1 MAGITIV
8 NTAAKVA
15 NTLTFSAG
23 KFSSKTYNGSS
34 AITVNVPTH
43 TSHLTNDSGFWTGT
57 RYWANI
63 AVSTSSSTSTSPTFS
78 TAYTS
83 NWFRSTGSTGWYS
96 QTYGGGW
103 YMSDS
108 TWIRT
113 YGSKS
118 VYQDTG

>member
-1 MAGITIV
+1 MT
-8 NTAAKVA
+8 
-15 NTLTFSAG
+15 AG
-23 KFSSKTYNGSS
+23 KFLSKTYNGS
-34 AITVNVPTH
+34 ANVTVNIPTN

-118 VYQDTG
+118 VYQNTG

>member
-1 MAGITIV
+1 MTGITIV

-23 KFSSKTYNGSS
+23 KFSSKTYNGS
-34 AITVNVPTH
+34 AAVTVNIPTH

-63 AVSTSSSTSTSPTFS
+63 AVSTSSSTSTSPKFS

-113 YGSKS
+113 FGSKS
-118 VYQDTG
+118 VYQNTG